1 MEIHSLV
8 VAFRKTHLHFFNV
21 MTTLPDVLHF
31 WKSRVSSVRNWT
43 TGGERK
49 KMWNQANSH
58 AEYFKHGQQDY
69 VKTTPPNFMK
79 LGEKVKHGWRK
90 NYFKFGVDPDYF
102 I

>member
-1 MEIHSLV
+1 MEIHILV

-49 KMWNQANSH
+49 KM
-58 AEYFKHGQQDY
+58 
-69 VKTTPPNFMK
+69 
-79 LGEKVKHGWRK
+79 
-90 NYFKFGVDPDYF
+90 
-102 I
+102 